1 MVVWTIPSLGVS
13 QLRLI
18 WSTGSMQVFPWEQDR
33 GVRPAFP
40 LPDKTI
46 HTHIHTLMCTHM
58 PATIWLELASCPLW
72 RVEPITRW
80 HPSVR
85 KSFSEGGS
93 ERKFKARW
101 QETVTDSLFFSSGHN
116 PNPIHTHTPLIPPN
130 LLWLFSETKS
140 DRKVRWAKFVTL
152 NNALIYSLKSSP
164 VLNLFFLNV
173 VSLHVLNA
181 KWILNAFHGQTEIKG
196 SVSTASA
203 SPIKQ
208 LTAVCLMLKALKV
221 CTCVTVRYWKSSRM
235 LKASLPAIAEA
246 KLETEWKEWVWSC
259 FL

>member
-40 LPDKTI
+40 LPDKAI

-72 RVEPITRW
+72 RVEPVTRW

-116 PNPIHTHTPLIPPN
+116 PNPPPIHTHPSSRQICYDYLVKPN
-130 LLWLFSETKS
+130 LIGKSWTWSDGPNLCSINSQQCTK
-140 DRKVRWAKFVTL
+140 
-152 NNALIYSLKSSP
+152 NQIYSQSCLEFI
-164 VLNLFFLNV
+164 LFKCCFTTHSICKMDSECISRSNRRK
-173 VSLHVLNA
+173 HRNE
-181 KWILNAFHGQTEIKG
+181 GT
-196 SVSTASA
+196 VSTASA
-203 SPIKQ
+203 S
-208 LTAVCLMLKALKV
+208 
-221 CTCVTVRYWKSSRM
+221 
-235 LKASLPAIAEA
+235 
-246 KLETEWKEWVWSC
+246 LESQ
-259 FL
+259 